1 MSGNEAN
8 YWNLLHLCRSV
19 RLVQED
25 DFLRL
30 SEWTDTPSLPL
41 HGDSHSQNNNNS
53 PFSRSNA
60 RGRATSISLQ
70 TSGPTFQLTFKDNES
85 IEKKRA
91 DGPVHGF
98 FSKEGSQFQS
108 FDIPPTTKIPFLDEK
123 IDPKRKQYRIL
134 ALWPLPTVTRHLILL
149 SLILSLVNTFGLL
162 TAKTCSAPSFV
173 LYRKEYISLFLS
185 PFLIPFTPIGLLI
198 AGLNFLT
205 LGLFEES
212 LSHFLGGTKRFLI
225 TFIGLLFGV
234 TITRQFVGY
243 FFSRSTGWALPML
256 FFSDSLHECSQGMSP
271 FLFSML
277 VFQSVNLHDKYILYY
292 GDQVDTRIKVPKVWI
307 QLSLC
312 MLNFLPK
319 NSFWWSAS
327 GLFVGFV
334 ATMRSYYVV
343 KRQKVTRHFPNALK
357 NFSTVYL
364 KQLFVKAFKRCAYVL
379 GIAAVLLVLCNVLYT
394 RPVPVDPEALTSIS
408 EDRYLMTFLVM
419 TAPRTGEP
427 DFLTNTIESYLT
439 HFPAEPALESFYSR
453 VQMVVYTH
461 FSNHTAFDRAKS
473 KFESTRKG
481 QRYIKWVQEPGFEKN
496 QRLHFSKA
504 MKMVSETY
512 QTSYI
517 EIVED
522 DFPLCEDTWPEFLRV
537 LYHANKHVPEH
548 CGAFVG
554 TGGSGLIFKRP
565 IVERAYQLLLS
576 EDPATPPDIIL
587 QNCLLGIT
595 PQCQE
600 CSQTLVIS
608 KSLLMH
614 HVGYNT
620 STSDSRAYNSNEF
633 QCGWRHPF
641 NGEQSTI
648 IV

>member
-1 MSGNEAN
+1 MGGNETN
-8 YWNLLHLCRSV
+8 YRNLLHLCRSV

-30 SEWTDTPSLPL
+30 SEWTDTPLPL
-41 HGDSHSQNNNNS
+41 HDHSQNHHNS
-53 PFSRSNA
+53 NTSPHPRSHS

-70 TSGPTFQLTFKDNES
+70 TSGPTFQLTFKANES
-85 IEKKRA
+85 VEKMESR
-91 DGPVHGF
+91 GFLEGF
-98 FSKEGSQFQS
+98 FSKENAKSPYFDVSQFTQA
-108 FDIPPTTKIPFLDEK
+108 PPGEENNPL
-123 IDPKRKQYRIL
+123 KRKQYRIL
-134 ALWPLPTVTRHLILL
+134 ALWPLPTVTRQIIILSALL
-149 SLILSLVNTFGLL
+149 SILNLFNLL
-162 TAKTCSAPSFV
+162 PTKVCSAPSFV
-173 LYRKEYISLFLS
+173 LYRKEYLGLLLS
-185 PFLIPFTPIGLLI
+185 PFLIPLTPVGLLI
-198 AGLNFLT
+198 SGLNFLT

-225 TFIGLLFGV
+225 TFVGLLVGV
-234 TITRQFVGY
+234 SAVRQFIGY
-243 FFSRSTGWALPML
+243 LFSRGTGWALPIL
-256 FFSDSLHECSQGMSP
+256 FFSDSLHECSQGMAP

-292 GDQVDTRIKVPKVWI
+292 GEEIDTRIKVSKVWI
-307 QLSLC
+307 QLFMC

-319 NSFWWSAS
+319 NAFWWSIS
-327 GLFVGFV
+327 GLLVGFV
-334 ATMRSYYVV
+334 ATIGSYSVM
-343 KRQKVTRHFPNALK
+343 KRQKIMRQMPSISK
-357 NFSTVYL
+357 CYFSVPI
-364 KQLFVKAFKRCAYVL
+364 KQLVVKAIKRCSFVL
-379 GIAAVLLVLCNVLYT
+379 GIAAVLLLFCNVIYT
-394 RPVPVDPEALTSIS
+394 RPVQVDPETLTSIS

-419 TAPRTGEP
+419 TAPRPGQP
-427 DFLTNTIESYLT
+427 DFLTNTIESYLA

-461 FSNHTAFDRAKS
+461 FDDHPAFERAKM
-473 KFESTRKG
+473 KFENTRKG
-481 QRYIKWVQEPGFEKN
+481 QRYLRWVQEPGSEKN
-496 QRLHFSKA
+496 QHLHFSKA
-504 MKMVSETY
+504 MKLVSETY

-522 DFPLCEDTWPEFLRV
+522 DFPLCENTWPDFLRV

-554 TGGSGLIFKRP
+554 TGGSGLIFKRH
-565 IVERAYQLLLS
+565 IAEKAHQLLLS
-576 EDPATPPDIIL
+576 SSQTPPDIIL
-587 QNCLLGIT
+587 QNCLLGVD

-614 HVGYNT
+614 HIGYNT
-620 STSDSRAYNSNEF
+620 STSDTRSYNADEF

-648 IV
+648 VV